1 MLAALPGQD
10 AKANLAFHQ
19 IMDGIDE
26 VTEVAAETIVE
37 MEAATIHGL
46 RAKALGMLWE
56 VRPSGASHQGA
67 FEFPDD
73 GGASRSLF
81 DAVESLTG
89 LIPLVREIEARLAA
103 DKEDEA

>member
-1 MLAALPGQD
+1 MGV
-10 AKANLAFHQ
+10 
-19 IMDGIDE
+19 DE
-26 VTEVAAETIVE
+26 VTEVAAETIGE
-37 MEAATIHGL
+37 MEAASIHGL
-46 RAKALGMLWE
+46 RAKALGVLWD

-103 DKEDEA
+103 DKEGEA